1 MRLLHYLEIENFKRF
16 GDKQRIELDHPAVLI
31 GPNNCGKTSAIQA
44 LALWSQAVKT
54 WYDVRKDSTA
64 RERTATALNR
74 LNIVAVPVQ
83 RTRFF
88 WHNTAVRSGTK
99 DIPLT
104 ITVAIDFKGAIVNLP
119 MRFRNQG
126 DELVYCTPDESVI
139 GNLALLK
146 HAAAISVELLY
157 PMSGLETEEPILQP
171 GRIDVLLGQGQTAQ
185 VLRNLCLMVSKDT
198 PDDWTRIVQLMK
210 RLFNVTLSA
219 PQETTRGAIE
229 MSYKQPGV
237 REALDVSS
245 SGRGFQQ
252 MLLIFAYLYSH
263 KRSVLLVDEP
273 DAHLEILRQKQ
284 VYVLLRDI
292 ASENESQVVMV
303 THSEVI
309 LDEALDNNLTL
320 LLDGK
325 TDDLARK
332 PEIRNSL
339 KHFGAEHYVKARER
353 GYVLYVEGGTDVDM
367 LRALATQLKHPA
379 AELWDE
385 RINSFYVQNNY
396 PDKSLESEL
405 ERVEGGFGI
414 TPRDH
419 FKGLRDLLPDLKG
432 LAILDNDGRGR
443 QSTKEGALTLAYWRR
458 YEAENYFVTPDVLR
472 RYAQAH
478 YADMELFGGQRDE
491 IEEVLDK
498 LMLEQVFGDVTED
511 FLTWKQSPEGA
522 ARIVWEAK
530 TERLKLS
537 VFAEEFFRRLAL
549 KLSGPMLLKK
559 GELHRLVALVDP
571 KSIPTEVS
579 EKLAMLVTLFQVA
592 KPNEGSKDSTDPDD
606 GQEAPPAMS

>member
-16 GDKQRIELDHPAVLI
+16 GVKQRIELDHPAVLI
-31 GPNNCGKTSAIQA
+31 GPNNSGKTSAIQA

-54 WYDVRKDSTA
+54 WHDVRKDSSA
-64 RERTATALNR
+64 KERTATGLNR

-88 WHNTAVRSGTK
+88 WHNTRVQH
-99 DIPLT
+99 IPLT
-104 ITVAIDFKGAIVNLP
+104 ITVGVEFKGEVVPLT
-119 MRFRNQG
+119 MKFSHRG
-126 DELVYCTPDESVI
+126 DELVYCTPDMNSMR
-139 GNLALLK
+139 NLDLVG
-146 HAAAISVELLY
+146 HAAGISVELLY
-157 PMSGLETEEPILQP
+157 SMSGLETEEPILQP

-185 VLRNLCLMVSKDT
+185 VLRNLCLIVSKNA
-198 PDDWTRIVQLMK
+198 PDDWKRIVQLMQ
-210 RLFNVTLSA
+210 RLFNVSLGI
-219 PQETTRGAIE
+219 PQETRRGAIE
-229 MSYKQPGV
+229 LRYQQPGV
-237 REALDVSS
+237 KDTLDVSS

-292 ASENESQVVMV
+292 ATENQSQVVMV

-320 LLDGK
+320 LLEGK

-339 KHFGAEHYVKARER
+339 KHFGADHYVKARER
-353 GYVLYVEGGTDVDM
+353 GYVLYVEGSTDVDM
-367 LRALATQLKHPA
+367 LRALAERLEHPA
-379 AELWDE
+379 AKLWDE

-419 FKGLRDLLPDLKG
+419 FKGLRDLLPDLRG
-432 LAILDNDGRGR
+432 LAILDNDGRDR
-443 QSTKEGALTLAYWRR
+443 KSSTEGALTLSYWRR

-472 RYAQAH
+472 RYAQAQL
-478 YADMELFGGQRDE
+478 ADMELFGGFRNE
-491 IEEVLDK
+491 IEEVLDVLLK
-498 LMLEQVFGDVTED
+498 EQVFDSIEAD
-511 FLTWKQSPEGA
+511 FLAWKQSPAEA
-522 ARIVWEAK
+522 ARMVWEAK
-530 TERLKLS
+530 TERVKLS
-537 VFAEEFFRRLAL
+537 TVAEEFFRRLAARV
-549 KLSGPMLLKK
+549 GGQMLLKK

-571 KSIPTEVS
+571 KNIPAEVT
-579 EKLAMLVTLFQVA
+579 EKLNLLAELFQAARPPEAV
-592 KPNEGSKDSTDPDD
+592 DPAEN
-606 GQEAPPAMS
+606 GKAS